1 MEENEKKVTDET
13 VSSQEAV
20 QQNVESP
27 EIEKSETIATEEV
40 DKKEEPVQAEELKQ
54 ESVEP
59 ETPKQAV
66 SNEVPKAETTVDSKP
81 VEEAKKEE
89 VKQLIMEKLDFEK
102 ATKEELF
109 DALKEVA
116 SNDEIRQIDRAI
128 KELKPVYE
136 KLYQQ
141 EKSDALAAFKEQEGN
156 EEGDFKFL
164 GDEIDRQF
172 FYLSENLRTKRK
184 KYYASLE
191 KEKDAN
197 FQLKND
203 LLDQLREI
211 VDGEETTNSINK
223 VKEIQSQWKKIGPVP
238 GQHNGALWANFNA
251 LLDRFYDNRSIYFEL
266 KELDRKKNYEAKMEL
281 CEKAEALDTMSE
293 LNEAIKMLNDLHEE
307 YKHIGPVPK
316 DDQEALWQRFK
327 GASDAVYAKRKDF
340 YDHLKTELNANMEKK
355 KALGD
360 QLEVFA
366 SFDSDRI
373 NDWNKKTKELLA
385 LQQEWDKIG
394 GVPRE
399 HAKKTNKHFW
409 SNFKQF
415 FSNKNKFFKR
425 LESQRSV
432 NLDKK
437 KDLVAKAEAL
447 KDSEE
452 WDKTANELK
461 LLQNQWR
468 EIGPVP
474 EKFRNELYSQFRA
487 ACDHFF
493 ERKRGGGD
501 PSNEQ
506 YQENLKKKKEICN
519 MLDAYLNSDVIEMDQ
534 VNGLL
539 DDYADAGYVPKD
551 AIDKIH
557 TRFDKITD
565 KLLAIEE
572 LSAEQKSE
580 LELKIQVNKLKNS
593 PHGGQ
598 KIQRKENT
606 IKRDISTLES
616 EISNWRTNMGFFAA
630 SKNATQLKLE
640 MEGKIEKAENELQ
653 LLKNQLKVLRQM

>member
-1 MEENEKKVTDET
+1 MEENEKKVTEET
-13 VSSQEAV
+13 MSPQEAV

-27 EIEKSETIATEEV
+27 ETEESEALV
-40 DKKEEPVQAEELKQ
+40 SEKAEESAKDPVQADEPAQ
-54 ESVEP
+54 VAATESTKVEDTVKESEPTVEP
-59 ETPKQAV
+59 TKQ
-66 SNEVPKAETTVDSKP
+66 
-81 VEEAKKEE
+81 E
-89 VKQLIMEKLDFEK
+89 VKQLLMEKLDFEK

-141 EKSDALAAFKEQEGN
+141 EKSDALAAFMEQEGN

-172 FYLSENLRTKRK
+172 FYLSDNLRTKRK

-197 FQLKND
+197 LQLKND

-223 VKEIQSQWKKIGPVP
+223 VKEFQSQWKKIGPVP

-281 CEKAEALDTMSE
+281 CEKAEALDTMTE

-316 DDQEALWQRFK
+316 EDQEALWQRFK

-340 YDHLKTELNANMEKK
+340 YDQLKTELNANMEKK
-355 KALGD
+355 KALGE
-360 QLEVFA
+360 QLDAFA
-366 SFDSDRI
+366 TFDSDRI

-399 HAKKTNKHFW
+399 HAKKTNKQFW

-437 KDLVAKAEAL
+437 KDLIAKAEAL

-557 TRFDKITD
+557 SRFDKITD

-572 LSAEQKSE
+572 LSAEQRSA
-580 LELKIQVNKLKNS
+580 LELKIEVNKLKNS

-606 IKRDISTLES
+606 IKRDISTLET

-640 MEGKIEKAENELQ
+640 MERKIEKAENELQ